1 VCPQS
6 RTGGAR
12 RRLIIVSG
20 YGNDALTPR
29 GQRTRRLVEALGDWD
44 LDLIAMRDKPSSA
57 RPGGTSPRRA
67 AFRRQVGALLYRVL
81 FDRWEPWSLRH
92 LRGWRPDADA
102 ALLIASP
109 WSPVVYASRRLVKA
123 GIPYVVDVGDP
134 WVLTSDAKMP
144 PPPPRRAG
152 RAERFL
158 WEHAVGAVVTTRA
171 QFERLHAMFPDL
183 PVMTR
188 PNGYK
193 PVESRGPVITP
204 RPRDDSRLR
213 IAHFGILSAGR
224 IDPVPF
230 LADLQRSGR
239 WRSIVF
245 SQFGDDFGVGLDRVP
260 EGVRVEHHSPRP
272 WDAVIESA
280 PEFDAALVVA
290 YPLPALLP
298 SKAVEYSTLP
308 LPRIAVTNPDPDD
321 ALREYARDRAGWL
334 ALSNG
339 EPEIGRRVW
348 EHIERSWSAAE
359 LAPAEED
366 AWPAVATRIAEFVTT
381 CVDGASV
388 VPANL

>member
-1 VCPQS
+1 M
-6 RTGGAR
+6 
-12 RRLIIVSG
+12 
-20 YGNDALTPR
+20 
-29 GQRTRRLVEALGDWD
+29 EALGEWD
-44 LDLIAMRDKPSSA
+44 VDLIAMRDKPSSA
-57 RPGGTSPRRA
+57 QPGGTSPRRA

-81 FDRWEPWSLRH
+81 LDRWEPWSLRH
-92 LRGWRPDADA
+92 LRSWRPDADA

-109 WSPVVYASRRLVKA
+109 WSPVVYASRRLVEA

-134 WVLTSDAKMP
+134 WVLTRDVKMP
-144 PPPPRRAG
+144 TPPFRRAS

-171 QFERLHAMFPDL
+171 QFERLHALFPDL
-183 PVMTR
+183 PILTR

-193 PVESRGPVITP
+193 PVESRGAVPAP

-213 IAHFGILSAGR
+213 IAHFGILSATR

-230 LADLQRSGR
+230 LADLRRSGR

-260 EGVRVEHHSPRP
+260 EGVQVEHHSPLP
-272 WDAVIESA
+272 WDTVIERA
-280 PEFDAALVVA
+280 PEFDAALAVA

-321 ALREYARDRAGWL
+321 ALREYARDHAGWL

-359 LAPAEED
+359 LAPPEED
-366 AWPAVATRIAEFVTT
+366 AWPAVAAQIAEFVAT

-388 VPANL
+388 VPADL